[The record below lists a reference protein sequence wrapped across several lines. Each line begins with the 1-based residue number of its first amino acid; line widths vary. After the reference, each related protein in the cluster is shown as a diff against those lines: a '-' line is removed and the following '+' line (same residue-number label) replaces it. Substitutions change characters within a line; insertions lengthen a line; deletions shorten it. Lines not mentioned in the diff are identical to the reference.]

1 MSNNQEDQ
9 EEDNDNLDTSWFNE
23 QEQFTNVHYLDGRE
37 PMNEIQVKILYIDLN
52 NTLIHTETEICKL
65 EIENE
70 KSIFSREKI
79 LLLIQSKNKREMK
92 KYRLSELLLYNVV
105 IEPENLQNYSKTI
118 QQMTDEIYLKKHSTI
133 DDIQIA
139 SSILIFHTI
148 NTVYFIF
155 QEIDML
161 KEGMKKTKKLEI
173 KGIGFFTK
181 KKRDK
186 LTTNGL

>member
-1 MSNNQEDQ
+1 MSNNQE

-23 QEQFTNVHYLDGRE
+23 QDQFTNVQYLDGRE

-161 KEGMKKTKKLEI
+161 KEGMKKTKKLEL

>member
-23 QEQFTNVHYLDGRE
+23 QEQFTNVQYLDGRE

-70 KSIFSREKI
+70 KSIFSREKL
-79 LLLIQSKNKREMK
+79 LLLIQSKKKREMK
-92 KYRLSELLLYNVV
+92 KYRLSELLLYNISV
-105 IEPENLQNYSKTI
+105 EPENLQNYSKTI
-118 QQMTDEIYLKKHSTI
+118 QQTTDEIYLKKLSTI
-133 DDIQIA
+133 DDIRIS

-148 NTVYFIF
+148 NTLYFIF
-155 QEIDML
+155 QEIDIL
-161 KEGMKKTKKLEI
+161 KEGIKKSKKLEI
-173 KGIGFFTK
+173 KGIGYFTK